1 MRTIGIMNR
10 VLKELFRDKRTL
22 ALMFVAPILIMLL
35 MSVIFNTNASTD
47 VSVGTVAVSHK
58 LNKQMADIKHVT
70 VKTYDTKSAAKKA
83 LKAEKI
89 DAIVRKNGNNYSLTY
104 ANTDSTKTATV
115 KLAFKNALTATSI
128 NQLKSA
134 LTKSTKATVKLQA
147 QLQAM
152 QKQQAAATAAAKA
165 TGRTTAAQQVT
176 SMKATSTTTATKST
190 SQKTPKITNHY
201 VYGDKDTGYFAKM
214 LPILM
219 GFFVFFFVFLIS
231 GMALLKE
238 RTSGTLD
245 RLLATPVK
253 RSSIVF
259 GYMLSYGVLAV
270 LQTILI
276 VLVTV
281 WMLGIEVVGN
291 MISVIVINLIL
302 ALVALAFG
310 ILLSTFANSEFQMMQ
325 FIPLVIVPQVF
336 FSGIIPLDSMAAWV
350 KDISYIIPI
359 KYAGDAVTDIIMRGT
374 SIWHLGFDI
383 GILLIFLVVLTVL
396 NIVGLK
402 RYRKV

>member
-1 MRTIGIMNR
+1 
-10 VLKELFRDKRTL
+10 
-22 ALMFVAPILIMLL
+22 
-35 MSVIFNTNASTD
+35 
-47 VSVGTVAVSHK
+47 

-89 DAIVRKNGNNYSLTY
+89 DAIVKKNGNNYSLTY

>member
-22 ALMFVAPILIMLL
+22 ALMFLAPILIMLL
-35 MSVIFNTNASTD
+35 MSVIFNTNSSTD
-47 VSVGTVAVSHK
+47 VTIGTISVSHK
-58 LNKQMADIKHVT
+58 LNQQMADIKHVT
-70 VKTYDTKSAAKKA
+70 VKNYDTKSAAKKA
-83 LKAEKI
+83 LKNEKI
-89 DAIVRKNGNNYSLTY
+89 DAIVKKNGSNYSLTY

-147 QLQAM
+147 QLQAI
-152 QKQQAAATAAAKA
+152 QKQQAAATASAKA
-165 TGRTTAAQQVT
+165 GSAATAAQQAT
-176 SMKATSTTTATKST
+176 STKATSTTMATKST

-238 RTSGTLD
+238 RTTGTLD

-270 LQTILI
+270 IQTILI

-281 WMLGIEVVGN
+281 WLLGIEVVGN
-291 MISVIVINLIL
+291 MASVIVINLIL

-383 GILLIFLVVLTVL
+383 GILFIFLIVLTVL